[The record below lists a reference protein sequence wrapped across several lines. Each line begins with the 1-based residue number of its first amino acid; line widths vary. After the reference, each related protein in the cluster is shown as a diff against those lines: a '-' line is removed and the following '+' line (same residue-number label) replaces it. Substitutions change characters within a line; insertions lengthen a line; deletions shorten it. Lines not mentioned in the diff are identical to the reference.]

1 MAVLL
6 KIVVEVAVVVD
17 RSRINAALL
26 FTLIE
31 KIAFLVLLQ
40 IEKQLLSTGV
50 VLQELLVQ
58 RDEATVGY
66 TVRHAGTAPTVLV
79 ATLVEVSH
87 DATARFATFCCKIE
101 LRHLAER
108 MIRVVCEGA
117 LVMQRLIVSVD
128 FFHAAENL
136 DIGACVPGFFALRQ
150 VVTRVD
156 AGCLVCRGARRC
168 ALHLTLCH

>member
-66 TVRHAGTAPTVLV
+66 TVRHAGTAPIVLV

-87 DATARFATFCCKIE
+87 DATARFATLGIKI
-101 LRHLAER
+101 
-108 MIRVVCEGA
+108 
-117 LVMQRLIVSVD
+117 
-128 FFHAAENL
+128 
-136 DIGACVPGFFALRQ
+136 
-150 VVTRVD
+150 
-156 AGCLVCRGARRC
+156 
-168 ALHLTLCH
+168 LTE